1 MKNKHIFLATL
12 TMVMPSLFAIHAEAK
27 SGFISLQ
34 PAAYNGVIS
43 CTSCHASSA
52 ANGGNVTQRYGVLFK
67 SKVGYNNV
75 STTGYI
81 SLEGFDSDSDGFTN
95 GQEIYGFSDFNTL
108 SSKPL
113 LLGTGVKTHGTASA
127 KALVNET
134 IDIMTQNLATPTS
147 VTTLIPTGQR
157 NIGGTVDLILS
168 NLTLDKAS
176 PTLLFNTGGIAKGA
190 KAYFIDANGAATTI
204 TTATVNNSGS
214 ITLQLTDE
222 GPYDLYTQASYI
234 ASAKTRTPNVAATAT
249 ISPYATVSPLAV
261 ISPYASINDFAT
273 VGAYAIIG
281 DYAIVDTYA
290 TVDDYAVVANNV
302 TVAANATQA
311 APTNYLGVVQTKIA
325 VVTPSPLGQ
334 TLTDGGAASSST
346 TATTGQLH
354 CMTSGL
360 GLQGL
365 MFFGLFAAG
374 YIIRRKRS

>member
-1 MKNKHIFLATL
+1 MTHLKRLSISIIAA
-12 TMVMPSLFAIHAEAK
+12 SSAFAHLAEAK
-27 SGFISLQ
+27 SGFPNLQ
-34 PAAYNGVIS
+34 PAAYNGAIG
-43 CTSCHASSA
+43 CTSCHTGSPYT
-52 ANGGNVTQRYGVLFK
+52 GGNVGQPYGRLFNT
-67 SKVGYNNV
+67 KVGYNNA
-75 STTGYI
+75 SATGFI
-81 SLEGFDSDSDGFTN
+81 RLEGDDSDGDGFTN
-95 GQEIYGFSDFNTL
+95 GQEIYGFSDFNTGT
-108 SSKPL
+108 SKPL
-113 LLGTGVKTHGTASA
+113 LLGVGVKVHGTASA

-134 IDIMTQNLATPTS
+134 IDSMTQVLTTPAS
-147 VTTLIPTGQR
+147 VVVPTGER
-157 NIGGTVDLILS
+157 NIGGTIDLTLS

-190 KAYFIDANGAATTI
+190 KAYFIDASGAATAI

-234 ASAKTRTPNVAATAT
+234 ASAKTRTPSVATTAT
-249 ISPYATVSPLAV
+249 ISPYATVSNLAV
-261 ISPYASINDFAT
+261 ISPYATINDYAT

-311 APTNYLGVVQTKIA
+311 APTDYLGVIQTKVA

-334 TLTDGGAASSST
+334 TLTDGGAASST
-346 TATTGQLH
+346 TGTTGQLH

-360 GLQGL
+360 STYGFMLLGLLTTGL
-365 MFFGLFAAG
+365 LV
-374 YIIRRKRS
+374 RRKKK